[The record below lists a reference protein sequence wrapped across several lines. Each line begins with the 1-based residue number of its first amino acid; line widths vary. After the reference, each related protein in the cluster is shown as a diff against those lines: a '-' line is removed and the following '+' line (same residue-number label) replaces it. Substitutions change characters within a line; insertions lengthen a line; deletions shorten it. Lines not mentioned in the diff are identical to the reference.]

1 MKNTCFNS
9 TASQFPYVIDIFVT
23 ILCNYLKDAHQPVLA
38 QTYFLLSLHYRNLL
52 VLSSLFLEPVTQMIY
67 IMHLL

>member
-1 MKNTCFNS
+1 MQTTCFNS
-9 TASQFPYVIDIFVT
+9 RVSQISYVTGIFVT
-23 ILCNYLKDAHQPVLA
+23 TLRNRSKDAHQPVLA

-52 VLSSLFLEPVTQMIY
+52 VLSSLFLKPLIQTIY